1 MSEHKANRDP
11 EEIQDLDLDES
22 EEGREVSE
30 EVAGGRPVTE
40 RPVPGRPPTFS

>member
-1 MSEHKANRDP
+1 MSEHEPNGNP

-22 EEGREVSE
+22 EEGRGISE

-40 RPVPGRPPTFS
+40 RPVPGRPPTLT